1 MSNYDSCNTKVSV
14 ELEENLNIYTL
25 SIFPTKRKASSR
37 VVLVKAKK
45 KKAKCRNKE
54 MHIALA
60 NKMAKRI
67 Y

>member
-1 MSNYDSCNTKVSV
+1 MPWMSNYDSCNTKVSV

-45 KKAKCRNKE
+45 KRLNAE
-54 MHIALA
+54 I
-60 NKMAKRI
+60 KRCT
-67 Y
+67 

>member
-45 KKAKCRNKE
+45 KKKKKKKAK
-54 MHIALA
+54 
-60 NKMAKRI
+60 
-67 Y
+67 

>member
-1 MSNYDSCNTKVSV
+1 M
-14 ELEENLNIYTL
+14 EENLNIYTL

-45 KKAKCRNKE
+45 KKKAKCRNKE